1 MRVVYSNFDDF
12 VKKNK
17 SILQIISDQKTL
29 KVLKSCWEAR
39 DGEILKIKKRT
50 TELEGMLSNVK
61 GQEVDLSSSLNKK
74 DKEIFKQTELINEF
88 ESIKHSLENQVNEEK
103 AFRIEAEKSL
113 ELVTAENL
121 ELEKVN
127 VIKDQEI
134 ERLERSINA
143 SQKITK
149 ESVKKY
155 KELKKR
161 DESFESAYKN
171 DRKYIKELERQLNGL
186 IEKNN
191 EYLKV
196 NEDFKFQTNHLKYSL
211 DETNESYK
219 KLQKELGIKEKTITK
234 MDSRLFSLSEKI
246 NNYQN
251 ELTIL
256 QSKSKKQESEILKL
270 SSQKKEQD
278 KKLSNLYSNNQ
289 KLLGDN
295 RDFVDYTQNL
305 KSDINQL
312 ERVNNDL
319 MMNQEELE
327 NYIKKIR
334 LKANR
339 DSVKVKELQTSLSK
353 LDLEKKVLIN
363 EKNILRKEVQH
374 FKAVI
379 NDVETRLLN
388 PQMTTTK
395 QKIIDN

>member
-1 MRVVYSNFDDF
+1 
-12 VKKNK
+12 
-17 SILQIISDQKTL
+17 